1 MNIVI
6 VGCGKVGMVITKL
19 LSSEDHNITL
29 VDEDSEAI
37 AAVTNHYDAMG
48 VIGNGVSYQSLLE
61 AGIKE
66 CDLFI
71 AVTDSSEANIFAC
84 LAAKRFGVHKTIA
97 DVENIDYIS
106 MAEGLDIGTVLNKKT
121 ITAISKAIDAA
132 IQAGIGK
139 FFHGAVDRAEGVA
152 RQLLQ
157 RALGKCRFCPGHRL

>member
-6 VGCGKVGMVITKL
+6 VGCGKVGMVITRL

-48 VIGNGVSYQSLLE
+48 IIGNGVSYQTLVE

-71 AVTDSSEANIFAC
+71 AVTDSDEKNLLAC
-84 LAAKRFGVHKTIA
+84 LIA
-97 DVENIDYIS
+97 
-106 MAEGLDIGTVLNKKT
+106 GR
-121 ITAISKAIDAA
+121 
-132 IQAGIGK
+132 AGK
-139 FFHGAVDRAEGVA
+139 
-152 RQLLQ
+152 
-157 RALGKCRFCPGHRL
+157 P